1 MINDIRWFAPNAYS
15 GLLVPEL
22 QKAGVSIALE
32 GTAPARLA
40 LSMSATTALNA
51 WRFARR
57 HGCSLVLYIW
67 DQPPRAT
74 GSGSY
79 DPVVPL
85 GQYLLR
91 LPRPAGGYGRRRGYY
106 SRLRYIA
113 SRAREVWVPS
123 SMTGELVRARFGV
136 QTHLVPYCYD
146 SSRFCRGPTQKESPP
161 TLLSVGRLQAHKNQ
175 AATIRAA
182 GRIGRPVQVR
192 LIGRGPEQE
201 RLAGLARSLRVPC
214 RIDTTIDDAGVVA
227 AYRQASVAVCPS
239 RFEGLGLTPIEAI
252 ASGTPVVASAIPPHQ
267 EFLGA
272 AARLVP
278 LENDDAWA
286 EQIAAA
292 LDDAPPD
299 PAAVSRLTIGSAG
312 ERFLSR
318 LRPLLEAR

>member
-1 MINDIRWFAPNAYS
+1 MNDIRWFAPNAYS
-15 GLLVPEL
+15 ALLVPEL
-22 QKAGVSIALE
+22 QNSGVSIALE
-32 GTAPARLA
+32 GSAGARLA
-40 LSMSATTALNA
+40 FSMSATTALSA
-51 WRFARR
+51 WRFAQR
-57 HGCSLVLYIW
+57 HRCPLILYIW
-67 DQPPRAT
+67 DLPPRST

-79 DPVVPL
+79 DPVVPI
-85 GQYLLR
+85 GPYLLR
-91 LPRPAGGYGRRRGYY
+91 LPRLSGGYGRRRGYY

-136 QTHLVPYCYD
+136 QPHRVPYCYD
-146 SSRFCRGPTQKESPP
+146 SRRFYRAPAGKASPP

-182 GRIGRPVQVR
+182 GQIGRSVQVR

-201 RLAGLARSLRVPC
+201 RLAAMARSLGVSC
-214 RIDTTIDDAGVVA
+214 RIESAVDDAGVA
-227 AYRQASVAVCPS
+227 EAYRRACVTVCPS
-239 RFEGLGLTPIEAI
+239 RFEGLGLTPIESL

-267 EFLGA
+267 EFLGG
-272 AARLVP
+272 AARIVP
-278 LENDDAWA
+278 LENEQAWV

-299 PAAVSRLTIGSAG
+299 PASVSSLTIASAG

-318 LRPLLEAR
+318 LRPLLQSL